1 MILTEQNRIQDFT
14 SRGWWGNDTLYSL
27 FKDALATGKSHEA
40 LVDPENRLN
49 ITGGLS
55 ETINI

>member
-27 FKDALATGKSHEA
+27 FKDALATGKDHD
-40 LVDPENRLN
+40 VD
-49 ITGGLS
+49 S
-55 ETINI
+55 Y